1 LKLLTLLTPLLLD
14 ELLVELDEETDMD
27 GVAGTW
33 WWCWTAIWI
42 ALAAIFWRWASAID
56 AVASWTSL

>member
-27 GVAGTW
+27 GVAGVW
-33 WWCWTAIWI
+33 WWWWTAIWI
-42 ALAAIFWRWASAID
+42 ALAAIF
-56 AVASWTSL
+56 